1 MAGDSTQAD
10 LEAPPEALPLDDRR
24 MVAAMRVLGC
34 TVEELTAPN
43 PPPPAPRR
51 DDRSPRKVVP
61 VSPNSMTRRQDFWE
75 RKQRSLLHE
84 VEELARTMKEQKVAE
99 ILAEEVDDWN
109 ENALDPTSKLRE
121 IKERSQAEIQRA
133 VDSERYKMQKI
144 QECAERH
151 DKMIKQVAAKKAEA
165 HETLLETMQARQ
177 AKRDKQG
184 EALKKE
190 VLVQKQDQRK
200 VMKKLQAGERGAARE
215 DPARARAPG
224 AFPDR
229 EQEDL
234 VEKYLEKEQYIEER
248 LAAKREKERQ
258 RALKGEEE
266 YLEKLEK
273 SLRLIEAEQQKKEAD
288 FQEAL
293 ERQRKGREKVQRAK
307 EEKTIEVHEALE
319 KRFEKRDAVLG
330 IERKNKLVKK
340 RETIAKLKTVL
351 GPQSPNRM
359 AYIEGESRRRIEQR
373 EVIDELV
380 QQNRERNHR
389 AEDFTRELLLARI
402 EENNAKVDRRQEE
415 KMLMLNQ
422 RAAVLK
428 EAMCEK
434 ARVHDELRTMKVI
447 PAPPRESEE
456 KEKEAK

>member
-1 MAGDSTQAD
+1 
-10 LEAPPEALPLDDRR
+10 
-24 MVAAMRVLGC
+24 
-34 TVEELTAPN
+34 VEEHQQETLE
-43 PPPPAPRR
+43 
-51 DDRSPRKVVP
+51 K
-61 VSPNSMTRRQDFWE
+61 WE
-75 RKQRSLLHE
+75 QVKEVRHE
-84 VEELARTMKEQKVAE
+84 
-99 ILAEEVDDWN
+99 
-109 ENALDPTSKLRE
+109 
-121 IKERSQAEIQRA
+121 
-133 VDSERYKMQKI
+133 KI
-144 QECAERH
+144 QLVHER
-151 DKMIKQVAAKKAEA
+151 
-165 HETLLETMQARQ
+165 
-177 AKRDKQG
+177 
-184 EALKKE
+184 
-190 VLVQKQDQRK
+190 
-200 VMKKLQAGERGAARE
+200 RE
-215 DPARARAPG
+215 H
-224 AFPDR
+224 FLIR